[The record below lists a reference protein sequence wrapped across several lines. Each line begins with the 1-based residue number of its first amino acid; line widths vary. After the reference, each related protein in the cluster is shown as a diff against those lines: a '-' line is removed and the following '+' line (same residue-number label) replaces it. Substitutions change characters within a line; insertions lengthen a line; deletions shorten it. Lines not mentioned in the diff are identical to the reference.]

1 MIATV
6 TDREAMSR
14 APPLPWI
21 GWGRVGA
28 IPLGGAVELK
38 HGNVIGEGWHAEFG
52 GAHAEVAA
60 IEAAGSAA
68 RGGDLVVTL
77 EPCRHHGK
85 TPPCVQAILGAG
97 IRRVVFGAADVDPKA
112 RGGSLLLKTAGVAVE
127 PGLMADDVRGQ
138 SAAFFHRFNGSPR
151 PFVAVKLALSLDARI
166 ADHQRRSQWI
176 TGPDARDFVHWLRA
190 GFDAVGVALGTV
202 RADDPMLTSRGT
214 VKPLVPPAR
223 VVFDTH
229 AELADGTK
237 LVKTARDVPTIV
249 LAGPGVPDAN
259 KARLERAG
267 VQLVAGDDLD
277 AQLRALRARGVNSL
291 LVEGGGV
298 LAGRLIGAGLVD
310 RLFLIMAPI
319 ILGRDGVNAFG
330 ELTGVKLEDVDRWKV
345 AGRRT
350 LGADQLTVLDRP

>member
-1 MIATV
+1 MV
-6 TDREAMSR
+6 SDREAMAR
-14 APPLPWI
+14 AVQLAWQ
-21 GWGRVGA
+21 GWGRTGANPMVGA
-28 IPLGGAVELK
+28 VLLK
-38 HGNVIGEGWHAEFG
+38 QGNVIGEGWHAEFG
-52 GAHAEVAA
+52 GPHAEVAA
-60 IEAAGSAA
+60 IGAAGSAA
-68 RGGDLVVTL
+68 RGADLVVTL

-138 SAAFFHRFNGSPR
+138 NAAFFHRHNGSAR

-166 ADHQRRSQWI
+166 ADHERRSQWI
-176 TGPDARDFVHWLRA
+176 TGTEARDFVHWLRA
-190 GFDAVGVALGTV
+190 GFEAVGVALGTV
-202 RADDPMLTSRGT
+202 RADDPQLTARGS
-214 VKPLVPPAR
+214 VAPLVPPAR

-229 AELADGTK
+229 AELPQGSK
-237 LVKTARDVPTIV
+237 LVQTAREVPTIV
-249 LAGPGVPDAN
+249 LTGPGEPDAN
-259 KARLERAG
+259 RSRLSGAG
-267 VQLVAGDDLD
+267 VQLVTADGLEP
-277 AQLRALRARGVNSL
+277 QLRALRARGIHSL

-298 LAGRLIGAGLVD
+298 LAGRLIAAGLVD

-330 ELTGVKLEDVDRWKV
+330 ELTGVKLGDVERWRV